1 MTTVMRA
8 AGASAGGTTRSRPST
23 PDESARAAR
32 LARLA
37 SQSPDGLVRTDL
49 NGVLTEL
56 NAAVERLL
64 GWRPDVLRG
73 RALSAL
79 AHPDDRPA
87 IDACV
92 RRLAAPGGRTDER
105 LTFLA
110 RRLDARYSWVEM
122 TLRAE
127 CDPAGRPVGVFGA
140 VREVGE
146 WRPAA
151 VIGPTA
157 GGPVA

>member
-1 MTTVMRA
+1 MTTVMRPG
-8 AGASAGGTTRSRPST
+8 GAFAGGTTHSRPRAH
-23 PDESARAAR
+23 DEPADAAR

-37 SQSPDGLVRTDL
+37 SQSPDGLVRTGL

-92 RRLAAPGGRTDER
+92 RRLAAPGGRADER

-110 RRLDARYSWVEM
+110 RRVDAHYSWIEM

-127 CDPAGRPVGVFGA
+127 RDRAGRPVGLVGA
-140 VREVGE
+140 MREVGE
-146 WRPAA
+146 YRPAR
-151 VIGPTA
+151 VIDPNA
-157 GGPVA
+157 GRPPA